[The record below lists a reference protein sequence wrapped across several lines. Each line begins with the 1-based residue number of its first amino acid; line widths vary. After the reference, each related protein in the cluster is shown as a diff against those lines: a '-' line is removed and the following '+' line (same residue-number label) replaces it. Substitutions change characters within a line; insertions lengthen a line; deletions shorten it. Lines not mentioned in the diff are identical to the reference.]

1 MPAQQA
7 GREPRTIDGDRDG
20 LPADLLDAEG
30 LGADGPDATQPPP
43 HEEVPLAELTE
54 QALAADPEP
63 VLGPDAVS
71 VLAGPGSAELLPSWY
86 MPAPAS
92 GVRAP
97 RGARSVIAVIIAA
110 FLVINALGLCI
121 TYGVLTI
128 A

>member
-1 MPAQQA
+1 MPAQQTRRHSA
-7 GREPRTIDGDRDG
+7 RTDADGDLVGADRADSIDP
-20 LPADLLDAEG
+20 PADGRGE
-30 LGADGPDATQPPP
+30 TP
-43 HEEVPLAELTE
+43 HPQQEISLAELTE

-63 VLGPDAVS
+63 ALGPDAVS
-71 VLAGPGSAELLPSWY
+71 VLAGPGSPELLPSWY

-97 RGARSVIAVIIAA
+97 RGARSVIAVVIVA

>member
-7 GREPRTIDGDRDG
+7 GRESHST
-20 LPADLLDAEG
+20 DAST
-30 LGADGPDATQPPP
+30 LVRGADGPDESADPVQ
-43 HEEVPLAELTE
+43 EVPLDELTE

-63 VLGPDAVS
+63 VLDPDAVS

-92 GVRAP
+92 GARAP
-97 RGARSVIAVIIAA
+97 RGARSVIAVVIAA
-110 FLVINALGLCI
+110 FLVINTLGLCI

>member
-1 MPAQQA
+1 
-7 GREPRTIDGDRDG
+7 
-20 LPADLLDAEG
+20 
-30 LGADGPDATQPPP
+30 
-43 HEEVPLAELTE
+43 
-54 QALAADPEP
+54 
-63 VLGPDAVS
+63 
-71 VLAGPGSAELLPSWY
+71 
-86 MPAPAS
+86 MPAPAG